1 MDHPQ
6 SEDPQRPDANRVVVT
21 VTRTGGIAG
30 RRRLWRAEPP
40 PDDTA
45 RWEELLER
53 CPWDEV
59 AAGGAGG
66 DRFVWAIRAVD
77 DRTREAELADA
88 RLQGPWRELVDAV
101 RAAAS

>member
-6 SEDPQRPDANRVVVT
+6 SEDSHRDARRVVIT

-40 PDDTA
+40 PEDTP
-45 RWEELLER
+45 RWEELIRR
-53 CPWDEV
+53 CPWDE
-59 AAGGAGG
+59 AGSTGAGA

-77 DRTREAELADA
+77 GRTREAELADA
-88 RLQGPWRELVDAV
+88 RLEGPWRELVDAV